1 MRDKSISWM
10 QDSNLPAWSKAA
22 LLEKRTLLINKKVTI
37 GSLSFYSDHN
47 KPIGKKDGVI
57 LVVWVF
63 RVVFIDRTMLNRNVS
78 FSNQLNKPIP
88 G

>member
-1 MRDKSISWM
+1 M

-22 LLEKRTLLINKKVTI
+22 LLEKRTLSTNKKVNI

-63 RVVFIDRTMLNRNVS
+63 RVVFVDRTMLSRNVS
-78 FSNQLNKPIP
+78 FSKQLNEVIP

>member
-1 MRDKSISWM
+1 M

-22 LLEKRTLLINKKVTI
+22 LLEKTLLINKKVTI

-63 RVVFIDRTMLNRNVS
+63 GVVFVDRTMLSRNVS
-78 FSNQLNKPIP
+78 FSKQLNKVIP

>member
-10 QDSNLPAWSKAA
+10 HDSNLPAWSKAA

-63 RVVFIDRTMLNRNVS
+63 RVVLVDRTMLSKTVS
-78 FSNQLNKPIP
+78 FSNQAKIFLP